1 MGSKLAGKAEGF
13 DSGRARGRV
22 EVEGQAEMESRSFF
36 TARVLKVCA
45 RKEST
50 VTDRRWLVV

>member
-22 EVEGQAEMESRSFF
+22 EVEGQAEMESR
-36 TARVLKVCA
+36 
-45 RKEST
+45 
-50 VTDRRWLVV
+50 